1 MVWGVAGRKQLRIK
15 NKFKLMK
22 RFCLALDLKEDTK
35 LIAEY
40 EDYHKNVWPEII
52 KSIKVSGIEVLDI
65 YRTGNRM
72 FMIIDANEDFSF
84 EKKSAMDATNPKVQ
98 EWENLMWKFQQ
109 ALPWAKTGE
118 KWILMDK
125 IFSLQEY

>member
-1 MVWGVAGRKQLRIK
+1 
-15 NKFKLMK
+15 MK
-22 RFCLALDLKEDTK
+22 KFCLALDLKEDTK

-40 EDYHKNVWPEII
+40 EDHHKDVWPEII
-52 KSIKVSGIEVLDI
+52 RSIKESGIDFLEI

-72 FMIIDANEDFSF
+72 FMIIEAGDNFSF
-84 EKKSAMDATNPKVQ
+84 EKKSAMDTTNPKVQ
-98 EWENLMWKFQQ
+98 EWENLMWKYQQ

-125 IFSLQEY
+125 IFSLSK

>member
-1 MVWGVAGRKQLRIK
+1 
-15 NKFKLMK
+15 MK
-22 RFCLALDLKEDTK
+22 KYCLALDLKDDPK

-52 KSIKVSGIEVLDI
+52 ESIKGSGIEVLDI

-72 FMIIDANEDFSF
+72 FMIIEADDNFSF
-84 EKKSAMDATNPKVQ
+84 EKKTAMDANNPKVQ

-109 ALPWAKTGE
+109 ALPGAKPGE

-125 IFSLQEY
+125 IFELP

>member
-1 MVWGVAGRKQLRIK
+1 
-15 NKFKLMK
+15 MK

-40 EDYHKNVWPEII
+40 ESYHKNVWPEII
-52 KSIKVSGIEVLDI
+52 KSIKGSGIEILDI

-72 FMIIDANEDFSF
+72 FMIIEANEDFSF
-84 EKKSAMDATNPKVQ
+84 EKKATMDAKNSKVQ

>member
-1 MVWGVAGRKQLRIK
+1 
-15 NKFKLMK
+15 
-22 RFCLALDLKEDTK
+22 

-40 EDYHKNVWPEII
+40 EDYHKNVWAEII
-52 KSIKVSGIEVLDI
+52 KSIKGSGIEVLDI

-72 FMIIDANEDFSF
+72 FMIIEANEDFSF

-109 ALPWAKTGE
+109 ALPWAKPGE

-125 IFSLQEY
+125 IFELP

>member
-1 MVWGVAGRKQLRIK
+1 
-15 NKFKLMK
+15 MK
-22 RFCLALDLKEDTK
+22 RFCLALDLREDTK

-40 EDYHKNVWPEII
+40 ESYHKNVWPEII

-125 IFSLQEY
+125 IFSLGE

>member
-1 MVWGVAGRKQLRIK
+1 
-15 NKFKLMK
+15 MK
-22 RFCLALDLKEDTK
+22 KFCLALDLKEDAK

-40 EDYHKNVWPEII
+40 ENHHKNVWPEII
-52 KSIKVSGIEVLDI
+52 RSIKEPGIEFLEI

-72 FMIIDANEDFSF
+72 FMIIEADDNFSF

-98 EWENLMWKFQQ
+98 EWENLMWKFQK

-125 IFSLQEY
+125 IFELP